1 MKKFINTYLLHNH
14 FLIAVVIICAG
25 WLVIELKEVVLAVFI
40 AYIIMAALF
49 PFVQFLKRKKISN
62 SIAVLVVYSTAILIF
77 IILVFPLIPFLISQ
91 LQSLFSTF
99 PKYLDKSA
107 RIFHVNIDIPTITS
121 YVTSD
126 VGSLFQNAV
135 SVTKKVFGGVFS
147 FLTVFAISFY
157 LLLDHDNIAMRI
169 VSLFSKRMQKK
180 SRAVFYR
187 IEDKLGAWFRGQ
199 IVLSF
204 SIGFLTWIA
213 LLILG
218 LPFALPLALLAG
230 ILEIVPTIGPI
241 ISAIP
246 AVIIALNISPTMALL
261 VVLLYII
268 IQLLENNIL
277 VPRIMEKA
285 VGLNPIVIIL
295 GVIIGSK
302 LMGIAG
308 ALLAVP
314 FISLVVVVINSIREK
329 KIRD

>member
-1 MKKFINTYLLHNH
+1 M
-14 FLIAVVIICAG
+14 
-25 WLVIELKEVVLAVFI
+25 
-40 AYIIMAALF
+40 
-49 PFVQFLKRKKISN
+49 
-62 SIAVLVVYSTAILIF
+62 
-77 IILVFPLIPFLISQ
+77 
-91 LQSLFSTF
+91 
-99 PKYLDKSA
+99 
-107 RIFHVNIDIPTITS
+107 
-121 YVTSD
+121 
-126 VGSLFQNAV
+126 
-135 SVTKKVFGGVFS
+135 
-147 FLTVFAISFY
+147 
-157 LLLDHDNIAMRI
+157 
-169 VSLFSKRMQKK
+169 
-180 SRAVFYR
+180 
-187 IEDKLGAWFRGQ
+187 GAWFRGQ

-204 SIGFLTWIA
+204 SIGFLTWIS

-314 FISLVVVVINSIREK
+314 FISLVVVVISSVRDNKR
-329 KIRD
+329 KISG